1 MTVSSLSTITTD
13 PRLQSARMAPLS
25 TSLARTT
32 QMESSTTRAI
42 PMALGSSCI
51 TMARPIPISLPT
63 TTMPTRLR
71 RFGTQQTATTRDMS
85 MMAQSTPTVT
95 TVPPSTSPAKVAA
108 PQTTTSKATPTTSQ
122 PSFSSSTSPM
132 EAT

>member
-1 MTVSSLSTITTD
+1 
-13 PRLQSARMAPLS
+13 
-25 TSLARTT
+25 
-32 QMESSTTRAI
+32 
-42 PMALGSSCI
+42 
-51 TMARPIPISLPT
+51 MARPIPISLPT